1 MQKGYASSPGQWKL
15 QVDGYAGRPSCVVGG
30 YLARSA
36 VSIADGRWHDAV
48 CERSDGWLTISVD
61 GVPRG
66 RVAVPAAAAIGN
78 DLPLRIGG
86 TGLAAA
92 NDQFHGALDDLFF
105 ASRGGT
111 QA

>member
-1 MQKGYASSPGQWKL
+1 MVCRHRVPPDGRYGGRPILPGRVSYRAPRGDGKS
-15 QVDGYAGRPSCVVGG
+15 QVDGYAGRPSCAVGG

-36 VSIADGRWHDAV
+36 VSIADGRWHDV
-48 CERSDGWLTISVD
+48 MCERSDGWLTISVD

-86 TGLAAA
+86 KGLAA
-92 NDQFHGALDDLFF
+92 
-105 ASRGGT
+105 
-111 QA
+111 